1 MTEKLSFEQASK
13 QLDEIIAKLEDG
25 NLTLAE
31 SVALFEK
38 AQTLVQICE
47 KDFADAKG
55 KLTVIHNN
63 LEEVLNFDEK
73 K

>member
-1 MTEKLSFEQASK
+1 MTENLSFEQASK
-13 QLDEIIAKLEDG
+13 KLDEIIAKLEDG

-31 SVALFEK
+31 SVKLFEE
-38 AQTLVQICE
+38 AENLVQICE
-47 KDFADAKG
+47 KDFANAKG

-63 LEEVLNFDEK
+63 FEEVLNFDEK

>member
-47 KDFADAKG
+47 KDFSDAKG